1 MIEGARGI
9 ARGLALPVALVIAWE
24 LVARAGLVSAYVLPA
39 FSSVLAHLG
48 ASALAGDLWI
58 HVGTS
63 ALRVV
68 AGFAVGALI
77 GLGAGLAVGLDRKV
91 EAYLDPFLQALRAVP
106 SLAWVPLLLLWMGI
120 DEAPKITLI
129 AVGAFFPVYLNVV
142 SGVRGVDPRLIEVG
156 RVFGLGRAR
165 IVWRILLPASVPAL
179 FTGLRTGLGVA
190 WLYVVAAELIAA
202 EAGLGFMLT
211 DGRELSRADMIFSA
225 IALLACC
232 GKLSDG
238 VLKAMER
245 RLLRW
250 HPGFTPS
257 RRALPRGGVVPSR
270 AT

>member
-1 MIEGARGI
+1 MSDGARRL
-9 ARGLALPVALVIAWE
+9 ARGLVLPVALVIVWE
-24 LVARAGLVSAYVLPA
+24 LVARAGLVSDYVLPA
-39 FSSVLAHLG
+39 FSSVAAHLG
-48 ASALAGDLWI
+48 AIALDGGLWI
-58 HVGTS
+58 HAGTS
-63 ALRVV
+63 ALRVGS
-68 AGFAVGALI
+68 GFVVGALI
-77 GLGAGLAVGLDRKV
+77 GIGTGLAVGLDRKV
-91 EAYLDPFLQALRAVP
+91 EAYVDPSLQALRSVP

-142 SGVRGVDPRLIEVG
+142 SGVRGVDPGLIEVG
-156 RVFGLGRAR
+156 RMFALDRAR
-165 IVWRILLPASVPAL
+165 IVWRIMLPASVPAL

-211 DGRELSRADMIFSA
+211 DGRELSRADMIFAA

-250 HPGFTPS
+250 HPGFTPPK
-257 RRALPRGGVVPSR
+257 RALPHGRAVATR

>member
-1 MIEGARGI
+1 MIERGRSM
-9 ARGLALPVALVIAWE
+9 ARGLALPVALVVLWE

-48 ASALAGDLWI
+48 TLALDGGLWR

-63 ALRVV
+63 ALRVGS
-68 AGFAVGALI
+68 GFLLGSSI
-77 GLGAGLAVGLDRKV
+77 GVGAGLAVGLDRKV
-91 EAYLDPFLQALRAVP
+91 EAYADPLLQALRSVP

-120 DEAPKITLI
+120 GEAPKITLI

-142 SGVRGVDPRLIEVG
+142 SGVRGVDPRWIEVG

-165 IVWRILLPASVPAL
+165 IVWRIMLPASVPAL

-202 EAGLGFMLT
+202 ESGLGFMLT
-211 DGRELSRADMIFSA
+211 DGRELSRADMIFAA
-225 IALLACC
+225 IALLAGC

-238 VLKAMER
+238 VLKAVER

-250 HPGFTPS
+250 HPGFTPPP
-257 RRALPRGGVVPSR
+257 RALPRRSVVASR

>member
-1 MIEGARGI
+1 MIERARRI
-9 ARGLALPVALVIAWE
+9 ARGLALPAALVVVWE

-39 FSSVLAHLG
+39 FSSVLTHLG
-48 ASALAGDLWI
+48 ASALDGDLWI
-58 HVGTS
+58 HVGAS
-63 ALRVV
+63 ALRVGS
-68 AGFAVGALI
+68 GFLVGALI
-77 GLGAGLAVGLDRKV
+77 GFGAGLAVGLHREV
-91 EAYLDPFLQALRAVP
+91 EAYLDPFLQALRSVP

-129 AVGAFFPVYLNVV
+129 AVGAFLPVYLNVV
-142 SGVRGVDPRLIEVG
+142 SGVRGVDPGLIEVG
-156 RVFGLGRAR
+156 RVFGLDRAR

-202 EAGLGFMLT
+202 DAGLGFMLT
-211 DGRELSRADMIFSA
+211 DGRELSRSDMIFAA

-238 VLKAMER
+238 VLEAIER

-250 HPGFTPS
+250 HPGFTPP
-257 RRALPRGGVVPSR
+257 RRALPRGAAVPSH
-270 AT
+270 AA